1 MKKCQL
7 QKKIAKKRKDFSFF
21 KLYMNQNFINIDFKN
36 DISLPDNIHSL
47 NDEIKKT
54 CHQLPALNIVK
65 NANLL
70 QETVEK
76 IEQFKINKKNFV
88 VFGTGGSNLGA
99 RALIDTLINQP
110 KNILFFDNI
119 DPLFFQNQIVNLN
132 ISITGF
138 IIISKSGTTP
148 ETLSQFGSIINIARA
163 NNIMDILFKNSL
175 VVTEF
180 KNSPLYNIA
189 KKNNC
194 NLIEHKKNIG
204 GRYSIFSNVG
214 MIPAI
219 LAGLDVKKIHS
230 GALKV
235 IEKKDF
241 SNSFKFAQI
250 FKFCSSN
257 NYLSNV
263 MMTYSDG
270 LNYFGKWY
278 LQLWAESIGKQ
289 NRGITAMHS
298 MGTTDQHS
306 QLQLYLDGPK
316 DKFFTFIKSNYQKK
330 GLKIDNDIMK
340 EESVNYLLNKTMG
353 DLMHAEQNATIDTF
367 KKNNFKYREIILSE
381 INEESIGAL
390 MAESIIE
397 TIAACIYFEVDPFNQ
412 PAVEQGKILTKKYL
426 S

>member
-1 MKKCQL
+1 MS
-7 QKKIAKKRKDFSFF
+7 I
-21 KLYMNQNFINIDFKN
+21 NFINIDFEKDIYLPKN
-36 DISLPDNIHSL
+36 IQSL
-47 NDEIKKT
+47 NNEINKI
-54 CHQLPALNIVK
+54 CHDLPALNILK
-65 NANLL
+65 DKDLL
-70 QETVEK
+70 EYT
-76 IEQFKINKKNFV
+76 IEQTKKFKKNKNFFV

-99 RALIDTLINQP
+99 RALINILIDQP

-119 DPLFFQNQIVNLN
+119 DPLFFQNQIINLDIN
-132 ISITGF
+132 TTGF

-148 ETLSQFGSIINIARA
+148 ETLSQFGSIINIAKER
-163 NNIMDILFKNSL
+163 NILEILFNNSL

-180 KNSPLYNIA
+180 KESPLFNIA

-194 NLIEHKKNIG
+194 NLLEHKKDIG

-219 LAGLDVKKIHS
+219 LAGLDVKKIHL

-241 SNSFKFAQI
+241 IDSFKFAQI

-257 NYLSNV
+257 DYLSNV

-278 LQLWAESIGKQ
+278 LQLWAESIGKK
-289 NRGITAMHS
+289 NKGVTALHAI
-298 MGTTDQHS
+298 GTTDQHS

-316 DKFFTFIKSNYQKK
+316 DKFFTFIKSNYQRK
-330 GLKIDNDIMK
+330 GLKIDDQIMR
-340 EESVNYLLNKTMG
+340 EESVNYLINKTMG
-353 DLMHAEQNATIDTF
+353 DLMNAEQNATIDTF
-367 KKNNFKYREIILSE
+367 KLNNFKFREILLSE
-381 INEESIGAL
+381 INEENMGAL
-390 MAESIIE
+390 MAKSIIE
-397 TIAACIYFEVDPFNQ
+397 TIAACIYFDVDPFDQ

-426 S
+426 R

>member
-1 MKKCQL
+1 MNNEIN
-7 QKKIAKKRKDFSFF
+7 KI
-21 KLYMNQNFINIDFKN
+21 
-36 DISLPDNIHSL
+36 
-47 NDEIKKT
+47 
-54 CHQLPALNIVK
+54 CHDLPALNILK
-65 NANLL
+65 DRDLL
-70 QETVEK
+70 EYT
-76 IEQFKINKKNFV
+76 IEQTKKFKKNKNFFV

-99 RALIDTLINQP
+99 RALINILIDQP

-119 DPLFFQNQIVNLN
+119 DPLFFQNQIINLDIN
-132 ISITGF
+132 TTGF

-148 ETLSQFGSIINIARA
+148 ETLSQFGSIINIAKER
-163 NNIMDILFKNSL
+163 NILEILFNNSL

-180 KNSPLYNIA
+180 KESPLFNIA

-194 NLIEHKKNIG
+194 NLLEHKKDIG

-219 LAGLDVKKIHS
+219 LAGLDVKKIHL

-241 SNSFKFAQI
+241 IDSFKFAQI

-257 NYLSNV
+257 DYLSNV
-263 MMTYSDG
+263 IMTYSDG

-278 LQLWAESIGKQ
+278 LQLWAESIGKK
-289 NRGITAMHS
+289 NKGVTAIHAI
-298 MGTTDQHS
+298 GTTDQHS

-316 DKFFTFIKSNYQKK
+316 DKFFTFIKSNYQRK
-330 GLKIDNDIMK
+330 GLKIDDQIMRD
-340 EESVNYLLNKTMG
+340 ESVNYLINKTMG

-367 KKNNFKYREIILSE
+367 KLNNFKFREILLSD
-381 INEESIGAL
+381 INEETMGAL
-390 MAESIIE
+390 MAKSIIE
-397 TIAACIYFEVDPFNQ
+397 TIAACIYFDVDPFDQ

-426 S
+426 G

>member
-1 MKKCQL
+1 MS
-7 QKKIAKKRKDFSFF
+7 I
-21 KLYMNQNFINIDFKN
+21 NFINIDFEKDIYLPKN
-36 DISLPDNIHSL
+36 IQSL
-47 NDEIKKT
+47 NNEINKI
-54 CHQLPALNIVK
+54 CHDLPALNILK
-65 NANLL
+65 DKDLL
-70 QETVEK
+70 EYT
-76 IEQFKINKKNFV
+76 IEQTKKFKKNKNFFV

-99 RALIDTLINQP
+99 RALINILIDQP

-119 DPLFFQNQIVNLN
+119 DPLFFQNQIINLDIN
-132 ISITGF
+132 TTGF

-148 ETLSQFGSIINIARA
+148 ETLSQFGSIINIAKER
-163 NNIMDILFKNSL
+163 NILEILFNNSL

-180 KNSPLYNIA
+180 KESPLFNIA

-194 NLIEHKKNIG
+194 NLLEHKKDIG

-219 LAGLDVKKIHS
+219 LAGLDVKKIHL

-241 SNSFKFAQI
+241 IDSFKFAQI

-257 NYLSNV
+257 DYLSNV

-278 LQLWAESIGKQ
+278 LQLWAESIGKK
-289 NRGITAMHS
+289 NKGVTALHAI
-298 MGTTDQHS
+298 GTTDQHS

-316 DKFFTFIKSNYQKK
+316 DKFFTFIKSNYQRK
-330 GLKIDNDIMK
+330 GLKIDDQIMR
-340 EESVNYLLNKTMG
+340 EESVNYLINKTMG

-367 KKNNFKYREIILSE
+367 KLNNFKFREILLSE
-381 INEESIGAL
+381 INEENMGAL
-390 MAESIIE
+390 MAKSIIE
-397 TIAACIYFEVDPFNQ
+397 TIAACIYFDVDPFDQ

-426 S
+426 G

>member
-1 MKKCQL
+1 METNFTNINFEKDIYLPENIQSLNNKI
-7 QKKIAKKRKDFSFF
+7 KKIC
-21 KLYMNQNFINIDFKN
+21 N
-36 DISLPDNIHSL
+36 
-47 NDEIKKT
+47 E
-54 CHQLPALNIVK
+54 LPALNIVRDVS
-65 NANLL
+65 LL
-70 QETVEK
+70 EYTK
-76 IEQFKINKKNFV
+76 EQTAKFKENKKNFV

-99 RALIDTLINQP
+99 RALINTLIDQP

-119 DPLFFQNQIVNLN
+119 DPLFFQNQIVNLDIN
-132 ISITGF
+132 TTGF

-148 ETLSQFGSIINIARA
+148 ETLSQFGSIINIAKEK
-163 NNIMDILFKNSL
+163 NILDVLFRNSL
-175 VVTEF
+175 AVTEF

-194 NLIEHKKNIG
+194 NLLEHKKDIG

-219 LAGLDVKKIHS
+219 LGGLDVKKIHL
-230 GALKV
+230 GVLKA
-235 IEKKDF
+235 IEENNFID
-241 SNSFKFAQI
+241 SLKFAQI

-278 LQLWAESIGKQ
+278 LQLWAESIGKS
-289 NRGITAMHS
+289 NKGITALHAI
-298 MGTTDQHS
+298 GTTDQHS
-306 QLQLYLDGPK
+306 QLQLYLEGPK

-330 GLKIDNDIMK
+330 GLKIDAEIMQ
-340 EESVNYLLNKTMG
+340 EESVNYLVNKTMG
-353 DLMHAEQNATIDTF
+353 DLMHAEQDATINTF
-367 KKNNFKYREIILSE
+367 KLNNFKFREILLSK
-381 INEESIGAL
+381 INEEAMGSL
-390 MAESIIE
+390 MANCIIE
-397 TIAACIYFEVDPFNQ
+397 TIAACIYFDVDPFDQ

>member
-1 MKKCQL
+1 MS
-7 QKKIAKKRKDFSFF
+7 I
-21 KLYMNQNFINIDFKN
+21 NFINIDFEKDIYLPKN
-36 DISLPDNIHSL
+36 IQSL
-47 NDEIKKT
+47 NNEINKI
-54 CHQLPALNIVK
+54 CHDLPALNILK
-65 NANLL
+65 DKDLL
-70 QETVEK
+70 EYT
-76 IEQFKINKKNFV
+76 IEQTKKFKKNKNFFV

-99 RALIDTLINQP
+99 RALINILIDQP

-119 DPLFFQNQIVNLN
+119 DPLFFQNQIINLDIN
-132 ISITGF
+132 TTGF

-148 ETLSQFGSIINIARA
+148 ETLSQFGSIINIAKER
-163 NNIMDILFKNSL
+163 NILEILFNNSL

-180 KNSPLYNIA
+180 KESPLFNIA

-194 NLIEHKKNIG
+194 NLLEHKKDIG

-219 LAGLDVKKIHS
+219 LAGLDVKKIHL

-241 SNSFKFAQI
+241 IDSFKFAQI

-257 NYLSNV
+257 DYLSNV

-278 LQLWAESIGKQ
+278 LQLWAESIGK
-289 NRGITAMHS
+289 NNKGVTALHAV
-298 MGTTDQHS
+298 GTTDQHS

-316 DKFFTFIKSNYQKK
+316 DKFFTFIKSDYKKK
-330 GLKIDNDIMK
+330 GLKIDSEMMK
-340 EESVNYLLNKTMG
+340 EASVNYLIDKTMG

-367 KKNNFKYREIILSE
+367 KLNNFKFREILLAE
-381 INEESIGAL
+381 INEESMGAL
-390 MAESIIE
+390 MANSIIE
-397 TIAACIYFEVDPFNQ
+397 TIAACIYFEVDPFDQ

-426 S
+426 T

>member
-1 MKKCQL
+1 MITNFTNINFEKDIILPKNIESL
-7 QKKIAKKRKDFSFF
+7 NEKIKKICKE
-21 KLYMNQNFINIDFKN
+21 
-36 DISLPDNIHSL
+36 LPSL
-47 NDEIKKT
+47 NILRD
-54 CHQLPALNIVK
+54 NS
-65 NANLL
+65 LL
-70 QETVEK
+70 EYT
-76 IEQFKINKKNFV
+76 IEQTEKFKKNKKNFV

-99 RALIDTLINQP
+99 RALINILTDQP

-119 DPLFFQNQIVNLN
+119 DPLFFQNKLVNLD
-132 ISITGF
+132 IKSTGF

-148 ETLSQFGSIINIARA
+148 ETLSQFGSVINIA
-163 NNIMDILFKNSL
+163 NEKNILEKLYENSL

-189 KKNNC
+189 KRNNC
-194 NLIEHKKNIG
+194 MLLEHKKDIG

-219 LAGLDVKKIHS
+219 LADLDVKKIHE
-230 GALKV
+230 GALRT
-235 IEKKDF
+235 IEKNNF
-241 SNSFKFAQI
+241 VNSLKFAQI

-278 LQLWAESIGKQ
+278 LQLWAESIGK
-289 NRGITAMHS
+289 NNKGVTPLHAI
-298 MGTTDQHS
+298 GTTDQHS

-316 DKFFTFIKSNYQKK
+316 DKFFTFIKSNYKNK
-330 GLKIDNDIMK
+330 GLKIDLEIMK
-340 EESVNYLLNKTMG
+340 EESVNYLINKTMG
-353 DLMHAEQNATIDTF
+353 DLMHAEQDATIDTF
-367 KKNNFKYREIILSE
+367 KLNYFKFREILLEE
-381 INEESIGAL
+381 INEESIGSL

-397 TIAACIYFEVDPFNQ
+397 TIAACIYFDVDPFDQ

>member
-1 MKKCQL
+1 MKT
-7 QKKIAKKRKDFSFF
+7 
-21 KLYMNQNFINIDFKN
+21 NFTNINFEK
-36 DISLPDNIHSL
+36 DISLPENIDSL
-47 NDEIKKT
+47 NDKIKKI
-54 CHQLPALNIVK
+54 CYELPALNIVRDVS
-65 NANLL
+65 LL
-70 QETVEK
+70 EYTIEK
-76 IEQFKINKKNFV
+76 TEKFKENKKNFV

-99 RALIDTLINQP
+99 RALINTLIDQP

-119 DPLFFQNQIVNLN
+119 DPFFFQNQIINLDIN
-132 ISITGF
+132 TTGF

-148 ETLSQFGSIINIARA
+148 ETLSQFGSIINIAKEK
-163 NNIMDILFKNSL
+163 NILDILFRNSL

-194 NLIEHKKNIG
+194 NLLEHKKDIG

-214 MIPAI
+214 MVPAI
-219 LAGLDVKKIHS
+219 LGGLDVKKIHL
-230 GALKV
+230 GALKA
-235 IEKKDF
+235 IEKNDF
-241 SNSFKFAQI
+241 IDSLKFAQI

-263 MMTYSDG
+263 IMTYSDG

-278 LQLWAESIGKQ
+278 LQLWAESIGKK
-289 NRGITAMHS
+289 NNGVTALHAI
-298 MGTTDQHS
+298 GTTDQHS

-330 GLKIDNDIMK
+330 GLKIDSEIMK
-340 EESVNYLLNKTMG
+340 EESVNYLINKTMG
-353 DLMHAEQNATIDTF
+353 DLMHAEQHATIDTF
-367 KKNNFKYREIILSE
+367 KLNNFKLREILLIE
-381 INEESIGAL
+381 INEESMGTL
-390 MAESIIE
+390 MADSIIE
-397 TIAACIYFEVDPFNQ
+397 TIAACIYFDVDPFDQ

>member
-1 MKKCQL
+1 MS
-7 QKKIAKKRKDFSFF
+7 I
-21 KLYMNQNFINIDFKN
+21 NFINIDFEKDIYLPKN
-36 DISLPDNIHSL
+36 IQIL
-47 NDEIKKT
+47 NNEINKI
-54 CHQLPALNIVK
+54 CYDLPAINILK
-65 NANLL
+65 DKDLL
-70 QETVEK
+70 EYT
-76 IEQFKINKKNFV
+76 IEQTKKFKKNKNFFV

-99 RALIDTLINQP
+99 RALINILIDQP

-119 DPLFFQNQIVNLN
+119 DPLFFQNQIINLDIN
-132 ISITGF
+132 TTGF

-148 ETLSQFGSIINIARA
+148 ETLSQFGSIINIAKER
-163 NNIMDILFKNSL
+163 NILEILFNNSL

-180 KNSPLYNIA
+180 KESPLFNIA

-194 NLIEHKKNIG
+194 NLLEHKKDIG

-219 LAGLDVKKIHS
+219 LAGLDVKKIHL

-241 SNSFKFAQI
+241 IDSFKFAQI

-257 NYLSNV
+257 DYLSNV

-278 LQLWAESIGKQ
+278 LQLWAESIGKK
-289 NRGITAMHS
+289 NKGVTALHAI
-298 MGTTDQHS
+298 GTTDQHS

-316 DKFFTFIKSNYQKK
+316 DKFFTFIKSNYQRK
-330 GLKIDNDIMK
+330 GLKIDDQIMR
-340 EESVNYLLNKTMG
+340 EESVNYLINKTMG

-367 KKNNFKYREIILSE
+367 KLNNFKFREILLSE
-381 INEESIGAL
+381 INEENMGAL
-390 MAESIIE
+390 MAKSIIE
-397 TIAACIYFEVDPFNQ
+397 TIAACIYFDVDPFDQ

-426 S
+426 G

>member
-1 MKKCQL
+1 METNFTNINFEKDINLPENIQSLNNKI
-7 QKKIAKKRKDFSFF
+7 KKIC
-21 KLYMNQNFINIDFKN
+21 N
-36 DISLPDNIHSL
+36 
-47 NDEIKKT
+47 E
-54 CHQLPALNIVK
+54 LPALNIVRDVS
-65 NANLL
+65 LL
-70 QETVEK
+70 EYT
-76 IEQFKINKKNFV
+76 IEQTAKFKENKKNFV

-99 RALIDTLINQP
+99 RALINTLIDHP

-119 DPLFFQNQIVNLN
+119 DPLFFQNQIVNLDIN
-132 ISITGF
+132 TTGF

-148 ETLSQFGSIINIARA
+148 ETLSQFGSIINIAKEK
-163 NNIMDILFKNSL
+163 NILDVLFRNSL
-175 VVTEF
+175 AVTEF

-194 NLIEHKKNIG
+194 NLLEHKKDIG

-219 LAGLDVKKIHS
+219 LGGLDVKKIHL
-230 GALKV
+230 GALKA
-235 IEKKDF
+235 IEENNFID
-241 SNSFKFAQI
+241 SLKFAQI

-278 LQLWAESIGKQ
+278 LQLWAESIGKS
-289 NRGITAMHS
+289 NKGVTALHAI
-298 MGTTDQHS
+298 GTTDQHS
-306 QLQLYLDGPK
+306 QLQLYLEGPK

-330 GLKIDNDIMK
+330 GLKIDAEIMQ
-340 EESVNYLLNKTMG
+340 EESVNYLVNKTMG
-353 DLMHAEQNATIDTF
+353 DLMHAEQDATINTF
-367 KKNNFKYREIILSE
+367 KLNNFKFREILLSK
-381 INEESIGAL
+381 INEEAMGSL
-390 MAESIIE
+390 MANCIIE
-397 TIAACIYFEVDPFNQ
+397 TIAACIYFDVDPFDQ